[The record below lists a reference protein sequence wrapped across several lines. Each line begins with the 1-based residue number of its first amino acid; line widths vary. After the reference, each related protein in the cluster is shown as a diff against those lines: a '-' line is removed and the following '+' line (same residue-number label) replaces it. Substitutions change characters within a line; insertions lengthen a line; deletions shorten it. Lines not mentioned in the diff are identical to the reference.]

1 MGAFKGAGE
10 FFKQPLWKVAESMN
24 YSEDNIIVLKGDIDQ
39 LEKKFPDTYDNL
51 ISCVHHAD
59 RRKPIEY
66 GQDLVAS

>member
-39 LEKKFPDTYDNL
+39 LEKNFL
-51 ISCVHHAD
+51 IHMT
-59 RRKPIEY
+59 I
-66 GQDLVAS
+66 